1 MNQEAPLRFDDMALG
16 DINPFTFDFGSP
28 GLTMRGCGTYAVEPW
43 TTADDPVVTSTVVTS
58 STDGLT
64 IMGSPGVANN
74 QVTVWLQA
82 NDPDKDF
89 RIICQVNTRSG
100 RQATRAARVFVAS
113 LLPGF

>member
-1 MNQEAPLRFDDMALG
+1 MNQEAPLRFDDMAVG

-28 GLTMRGCGTYAVEPW
+28 GLTMMGCGTYAVAPW
-43 TTADDPVVTSTVVTS
+43 TTADDPVTAATVATS
-58 STDGLT
+58 SVSGLA
-64 IMGSPGVANN
+64 ILGNPGVSNN

-82 NDPDKDF
+82 NDQDKDF
-89 RIICQVNTRSG
+89 RIICQVNTLSG